1 MTRADLA
8 PILGGRSRVSEF
20 VGGKRR
26 LSLAQ
31 IQKLRTMLNVPAGL
45 LLERVE
51 TSP

>member
-8 PILGGRSRVSEF
+8 PILGGRSRGSEF
-20 VGGKRR
+20 FWGKRR

-31 IQKLRTMLNVPAGL
+31 IQRLRTILNVPADV

-51 TSP
+51 TPP